1 MKAIG
6 YLKAG
11 DADGL
16 FDLTIDAAAPGPRDL
31 RVSVK
36 TVSVNPVDCKV
47 RMNTGATSGSPK
59 ILGYDAAGVVE
70 AVGSDVS
77 LFEVGDEVFYSGAI
91 DRPGTNAEYHLVDER
106 LAGRKP
112 RSLSFAESA
121 ALPLTALTAWEL
133 LFDRLRVPYGVKTG
147 GGALLIINGAGG
159 VGSILIQLARR
170 LTGLE
175 VIASASRPETI
186 AWVKKMG
193 AHHVVDHHAP
203 LDGAVRALGLDHV
216 DYVAGLTGTDVHL
229 AEIAEIIAPQG
240 HLSLIDDV
248 ALDIAILKPKSVSVT
263 WEMVFTR
270 SLFET
275 DDMIAQHQILNAVSE
290 LIDAGVL
297 VTTMTE
303 DAGAITAENL
313 RAAHRRI
320 ETGEAIG
327 KIALSGF
334 E

>member
-1 MKAIG
+1 M
-6 YLKAG
+6 
-11 DADGL
+11 
-16 FDLTIDAAAPGPRDL
+16 
-31 RVSVK
+31 
-36 TVSVNPVDCKV
+36 
-47 RMNTGATSGSPK
+47 
-59 ILGYDAAGVVE
+59 
-70 AVGSDVS
+70 
-77 LFEVGDEVFYSGAI
+77 
-91 DRPGTNAEYHLVDER
+91 
-106 LAGRKP
+106 
-112 RSLSFAESA
+112 
-121 ALPLTALTAWEL
+121 
-133 LFDRLRVPYGVKTG
+133 
-147 GGALLIINGAGG
+147 
-159 VGSILIQLARR
+159 
-170 LTGLE
+170 
-175 VIASASRPETI
+175 
-186 AWVKKMG
+186 
-193 AHHVVDHHAP
+193 DHHAP

-320 ETGEAIG
+320 ERGEAIG
-327 KIALSGF
+327 KITLSGF